1 MARELALMIGVKPSG
16 PRTDAAELEQA
27 RQRLAGSGYPL
38 RSDPSLTAMAEQ
50 RADHMSCVDALAEHL
65 GKPTTVLV
73 RQS

>member
-1 MARELALMIGVKPSG
+1 
-16 PRTDAAELEQA
+16 
-27 RQRLAGSGYPL
+27 
-38 RSDPSLTAMAEQ
+38 MAEQ